1 MFTIRP
7 SNSQSRTAA
16 SHYSGSNEP
25 FELDLAGGTGGD
37 SDTAAILKKFA
48 KPPEFDTEAG
58 RIRKTVKVEIASQ
71 TSGASRETLQ
81 GGKNRG
87 W

>member
-25 FELDLAGGTGGD
+25 FELDFVGGTRGD
-37 SDTAAILKKFA
+37 SDTAAILKNFA
-48 KPPEFDTEAG
+48 KPEFDTAAG
-58 RIRKTVKVEIASQ
+58 KIRKTVKVEIASQ